1 MDNAVIHSQIF
12 PSGKI
17 TAHAQAVT
25 DSLGNL
31 IASSYSNVPVSTLI
45 ILSSPKS
52 VGKLKINDFGSGLAC
67 VVENKVFYK
76 AS

>member
-1 MDNAVIHSQIF
+1 MDNAVSHAQIF

-25 DSLGNL
+25 DSI

-67 VVENKVFYK
+67 VVEDKVFYK